1 MAPMGTEA
9 PMKLDTPLIKVI
21 RASRRLNIALFG
33 ALPLLLAL
41 GGVLYWGGQR
51 ILQQEEEKLRVDFT
65 VLVGY
70 IHAHETV
77 LQGLYA
83 QGLNPD
89 GLRLVAPTPVR
100 ETSGFDR
107 ASWAFFDGQHAIAAM
122 PFSLL
127 CQSPDACPVSNGVFT
142 GIGGY
147 LSDFYS
153 TRWAASV
160 YPAAPLFIIS
170 PSQQISLSVPAI
182 STVSG
187 YEPLTRHTFL
197 AVVQAV
203 QQAAGGTDPED
214 RSGSEGPRVTW
225 LRDADLP
232 DDIIGMLP
240 VMLPLNARDGTI
252 ATRRNVYAVSLLN
265 RGRVSISER
274 VLNMPLYDQFWLQ
287 HQGKAILFGEGAPP
301 QVAQAG
307 FHFGGDGLVLRIADK
322 SGTWTGYYKLNYGS
336 FFRANMWLPLT
347 VLLML
352 ALGLAAGAGYL
363 LWYNRRVIHPA
374 EVAHLD
380 MVESE
385 EFNRT
390 VLDTAPVALCVLSR
404 LEGRVVFSNALASQ
418 WLGIGVGEQPH
429 DSPEANKLL
438 RQVLGATRPGT
449 IETFRTHEGRP
460 LFVAFAPTRYKKQD
474 VVLCA
479 FADISAR
486 AEMERTLA
494 QAKQQADRANE
505 AKSTFLATMSHE
517 IRTPLYGV
525 LGTLEVLSLTHL
537 DDEQRRHVDRIQ
549 DSSVILQQ
557 LISDILDITKIE
569 SGQLALEMDGFDP
582 RELVENCIA
591 SYAGMAEQ
599 KGLVI
604 YSCVDTSTP
613 AWVVGDGGRIRQ
625 VLNNLVNNAIKF
637 TDSGHV
643 VARLRAEA
651 LPDARTRLHFQ
662 VVDSGVGI
670 SAENQASLFEP
681 FYQIDSRSHLVRG
694 AGIGL
699 SICARLAELMGST
712 IQVTSELGLGS
723 SFSIAIDLD
732 TAEPPPGP
740 SPRLE
745 GLRVYVRSARKELS
759 DNICQWLIYWG
770 AQASI
775 APATLTPEEA
785 GDGVLVDVHIAGDA
799 AAPTEWQGPVVS
811 AGGRDVRG
819 AALYRAD
826 RHYLT
831 SIGFAL
837 ERWASGDVDTAK
849 ETVAPHYAPLNLRIL
864 VAEDNPINQ
873 VTMCDQLEQ
882 LGCQVTLAPDGAE
895 ALAQWNIGP
904 FDVVLT
910 DVNMPRMNGYEL
922 AGALRAQGVT
932 VPIIGVTA
940 NALKDE
946 EARCKA
952 AGMSSWLVKP
962 IKLSLLWNQLRAHR
976 TGRAATVAAGEGPA
990 APAVP
995 VNAAPARGA
1004 PPIVGKYR
1012 DVFLQTMTQDLA
1024 RLEQAHAGGDLRDLR
1039 SVLHRMRGGFAA
1051 VQAMDLYQQ
1060 AEQAEERLA
1069 ADGLSDTARTLLTAL
1084 QAELRRTL
1092 AEI

>member
-1 MAPMGTEA
+1 
-9 PMKLDTPLIKVI
+9 
-21 RASRRLNIALFG
+21 
-33 ALPLLLAL
+33 
-41 GGVLYWGGQR
+41 
-51 ILQQEEEKLRVDFT
+51 
-65 VLVGY
+65 
-70 IHAHETV
+70 
-77 LQGLYA
+77 
-83 QGLNPD
+83 
-89 GLRLVAPTPVR
+89 
-100 ETSGFDR
+100 
-107 ASWAFFDGQHAIAAM
+107 
-122 PFSLL
+122 
-127 CQSPDACPVSNGVFT
+127 
-142 GIGGY
+142 
-147 LSDFYS
+147 
-153 TRWAASV
+153 
-160 YPAAPLFIIS
+160 
-170 PSQQISLSVPAI
+170 
-182 STVSG
+182 
-187 YEPLTRHTFL
+187 
-197 AVVQAV
+197 
-203 QQAAGGTDPED
+203 
-214 RSGSEGPRVTW
+214 
-225 LRDADLP
+225 
-232 DDIIGMLP
+232 
-240 VMLPLNARDGTI
+240 
-252 ATRRNVYAVSLLN
+252 
-265 RGRVSISER
+265 
-274 VLNMPLYDQFWLQ
+274 
-287 HQGKAILFGEGAPP
+287 
-301 QVAQAG
+301 
-307 FHFGGDGLVLRIADK
+307 
-322 SGTWTGYYKLNYGS
+322 
-336 FFRANMWLPLT
+336 
-347 VLLML
+347 
-352 ALGLAAGAGYL
+352 
-363 LWYNRRVIHPA
+363 
-374 EVAHLD
+374 
-380 MVESE
+380 
-385 EFNRT
+385 
-390 VLDTAPVALCVLSR
+390 
-404 LEGRVVFSNALASQ
+404 VFSNALASQ

>member
-1 MAPMGTEA
+1 
-9 PMKLDTPLIKVI
+9 MKPDTPLIKVI

-33 ALPLLLAL
+33 VLALLLVF

-51 ILQQEEEKLRVDFT
+51 ILQQEEEKLRVDFS
-65 VLVGY
+65 LLIGY

-89 GLRLVAPTPVR
+89 GQQFVSVTPVS

-107 ASWAFFDGQHAIAAM
+107 ASWEFFDGQHAIAAM

-127 CQSPDACPVSNGVFT
+127 CQNPDACPVVNDVFT
-142 GIGGY
+142 GIGAY

-153 TRWAASV
+153 TRWAASA

-170 PSQQISLSVPAI
+170 PSQQFSLSVPAI
-182 STVSG
+182 ATVSG
-187 YEPLTRHTFL
+187 YEPLTRQTFL
-197 AVVQAV
+197 AVVGAV
-203 QQAAGGTDPED
+203 EQAAGGVDPED
-214 RSGSEGPRVTW
+214 RSGSEGPRVVW
-225 LRDADLP
+225 LRNADLP
-232 DDIIGMLP
+232 DAFIGMLP
-240 VMLPLNARDGTI
+240 VMLPLNARD
-252 ATRRNVYAVSLLN
+252 ASSVVTRRNVYAVSLLC
-265 RGRVSISER
+265 RGRVSISEQILH
-274 VLNMPLYDQFWLQ
+274 VPLYDQFWLQ
-287 HQGKAILFGEGAPP
+287 HHGGGILIGEGLPP
-301 QVAQAG
+301 RVAQPG
-307 FHFGGDGLVLRIADK
+307 LHFGGDGLVLRITDK
-322 SGTWTGYYKLNYGS
+322 TGVWTGYYTLNYGS
-336 FFRANMWLPLT
+336 FFRANPWLPIAL
-347 VLLML
+347 LLML
-352 ALGLAAGAGYL
+352 GLGLAVGAGYL
-363 LWYNRRVIHPA
+363 LWYNRRVIQPA
-374 EVAHLD
+374 EIAHLD

-404 LEGRVVFSNALASQ
+404 LEGRIVFGNALAVQ
-418 WLGIGVGEQPH
+418 WLGIGVGELLR
-429 DSPEANKLL
+429 DSPETNKLL
-438 RQVLGATRPGT
+438 RQVLGANGPGT
-449 IETFRTHEGRP
+449 VETFRTHEGRP
-460 LFVAFAPTRYKKQD
+460 LFVAFAPTRYSKQD

-486 AEMERTLA
+486 AEMEHTLA
-494 QAKQQADRANE
+494 LAKQQADRANE

-525 LGTLEVLSLTHL
+525 LGTLEILSLTPL
-537 DDEQRRHVDRIQ
+537 DDEQRRHVNRIQ
-549 DSSVILQQ
+549 DSSAILQQ

-569 SGQLALEMDGFDP
+569 SGQLALEKAGFDP
-582 RELVENCIA
+582 RELVEHCVA

-604 YSCVDTSTP
+604 YSSVDTSTP
-613 AWVVGDGGRIRQ
+613 AWVMGDGGRIRQ
-625 VLNNLVNNAIKF
+625 ILNNLVNNAIKF

-643 VARLRAEA
+643 VVRLRAET
-651 LPDARTRLHFQ
+651 LPDARARLHFQ

-681 FYQIDSRSHLVRG
+681 FYQIDGGSHLVRG

-699 SICARLAELMGST
+699 SICTRLAELMGST

-723 SFSIAIDLD
+723 SFSITIDLD
-732 TAEPPPGP
+732 QAEPPPGP
-740 SPRLE
+740 SPRLD

-759 DNICQWLIYWG
+759 ENICQWLIYWG
-770 AQASI
+770 AQASV
-775 APATLTPEEA
+775 APVSWPRNEER
-785 GDGVLVDVHIAGDA
+785 DGVLVDVHIAGDT
-799 AAPTEWQGPVVS
+799 AAPTEWRGAVVS
-811 AGGRDVRG
+811 AGREDVHG
-819 AALYRAD
+819 AERYWAD

-837 ERWASGDVDTAK
+837 ERWACGDTQSAK
-849 ETVAPHYAPLNLRIL
+849 ETDAPHYAPLNLRVL

-882 LGCQVTLAPDGAE
+882 LGCQVTIAPDGAE
-895 ALAQWNIGP
+895 ALAQWNIGS
-904 FDVVLT
+904 FDAVLT

-932 VPIIGVTA
+932 APIIGVTA

-952 AGMSSWLVKP
+952 AGMSNWLVKP
-962 IKLSLLWNQLRAHR
+962 IKLSLLWNHLRVHR
-976 TGRAATVAAGEGPA
+976 GGPSPTSNADGDAAVKISLFAS
-990 APAVP
+990 
-995 VNAAPARGA
+995 GA

-1012 DVFLQTMTQDLA
+1012 EVFLQTMNQDLA
-1024 RLEQAHAGGDLRDLR
+1024 RLEQAQTEGNARDLR
-1039 SVLHRMRGGFAA
+1039 SILHRMRGGLAA

-1060 AEQAEERLA
+1060 AESAEDELVTDGLTDMVKTRLA
-1069 ADGLSDTARTLLTAL
+1069 AFAAS
-1084 QAELRRTL
+1084 LRKTL
-1092 AEI
+1092 AEL

>member
-1 MAPMGTEA
+1 
-9 PMKLDTPLIKVI
+9 
-21 RASRRLNIALFG
+21 
-33 ALPLLLAL
+33 
-41 GGVLYWGGQR
+41 
-51 ILQQEEEKLRVDFT
+51 
-65 VLVGY
+65 
-70 IHAHETV
+70 
-77 LQGLYA
+77 
-83 QGLNPD
+83 
-89 GLRLVAPTPVR
+89 
-100 ETSGFDR
+100 
-107 ASWAFFDGQHAIAAM
+107 
-122 PFSLL
+122 
-127 CQSPDACPVSNGVFT
+127 
-142 GIGGY
+142 
-147 LSDFYS
+147 
-153 TRWAASV
+153 
-160 YPAAPLFIIS
+160 
-170 PSQQISLSVPAI
+170 
-182 STVSG
+182 
-187 YEPLTRHTFL
+187 
-197 AVVQAV
+197 
-203 QQAAGGTDPED
+203 
-214 RSGSEGPRVTW
+214 
-225 LRDADLP
+225 
-232 DDIIGMLP
+232 
-240 VMLPLNARDGTI
+240 
-252 ATRRNVYAVSLLN
+252 
-265 RGRVSISER
+265 
-274 VLNMPLYDQFWLQ
+274 
-287 HQGKAILFGEGAPP
+287 
-301 QVAQAG
+301 
-307 FHFGGDGLVLRIADK
+307 
-322 SGTWTGYYKLNYGS
+322 
-336 FFRANMWLPLT
+336 
-347 VLLML
+347 
-352 ALGLAAGAGYL
+352 
-363 LWYNRRVIHPA
+363 
-374 EVAHLD
+374 
-380 MVESE
+380 
-385 EFNRT
+385 
-390 VLDTAPVALCVLSR
+390 
-404 LEGRVVFSNALASQ
+404 
-418 WLGIGVGEQPH
+418 
-429 DSPEANKLL
+429 
-438 RQVLGATRPGT
+438 
-449 IETFRTHEGRP
+449 
-460 LFVAFAPTRYKKQD
+460 
-474 VVLCA
+474 
-479 FADISAR
+479 
-486 AEMERTLA
+486 
-494 QAKQQADRANE
+494 
-505 AKSTFLATMSHE
+505 
-517 IRTPLYGV
+517 
-525 LGTLEVLSLTHL
+525 
-537 DDEQRRHVDRIQ
+537 
-549 DSSVILQQ
+549 
-557 LISDILDITKIE
+557 
-569 SGQLALEMDGFDP
+569 
-582 RELVENCIA
+582 
-591 SYAGMAEQ
+591 
-599 KGLVI
+599 
-604 YSCVDTSTP
+604 
-613 AWVVGDGGRIRQ
+613 
-625 VLNNLVNNAIKF
+625 
-637 TDSGHV
+637 
-643 VARLRAEA
+643 
-651 LPDARTRLHFQ
+651 
-662 VVDSGVGI
+662 
-670 SAENQASLFEP
+670 
-681 FYQIDSRSHLVRG
+681 
-694 AGIGL
+694 
-699 SICARLAELMGST
+699 MGST

-775 APATLTPEEA
+775 APVTLTPEEA